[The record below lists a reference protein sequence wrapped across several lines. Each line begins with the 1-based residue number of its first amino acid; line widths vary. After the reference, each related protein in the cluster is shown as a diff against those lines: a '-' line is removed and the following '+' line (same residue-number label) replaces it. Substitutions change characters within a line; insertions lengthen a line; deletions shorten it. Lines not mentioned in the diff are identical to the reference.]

1 MVLSF
6 LHGDFYEIREFF
18 RFLFYGLLQTIQI
31 AQKTTT
37 TNTPKTNERN
47 TMDNLATGNRFL
59 GRAYWTSK
67 YLYTPWGD
75 IYCQL
80 RHTERQ
86 TKKLDK
92 KRIRPKLSPLT
103 KPGAAK
109 ERTHL
114 KTVCI
119 TPTPGS
125 VLPTA

>member
-1 MVLSF
+1 MLLQLEHDGPIF

-67 YLYTPWGD
+67 YLYTPWGG
-75 IYCQL
+75 IFTVSFVIQ
-80 RHTERQ
+80 R
-86 TKKLDK
+86 DK
-92 KRIRPKLSPLT
+92 R
-103 KPGAAK
+103 K
-109 ERTHL
+109 E
-114 KTVCI
+114 
-119 TPTPGS
+119 
-125 VLPTA
+125 